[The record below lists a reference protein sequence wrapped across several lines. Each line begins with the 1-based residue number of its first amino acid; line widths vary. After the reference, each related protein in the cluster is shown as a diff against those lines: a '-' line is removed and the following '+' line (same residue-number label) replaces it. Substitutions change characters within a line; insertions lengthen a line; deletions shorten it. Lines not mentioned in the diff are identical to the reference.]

1 MKRNN
6 RKLVKKVAVVLS
18 AGAVFQ
24 TGQCTLNEQA
34 LWTSLLNSIASVYVT
49 DYVFDQFNV
58 AQSPFGF

>member
-34 LWTSLLNSIASVYVT
+34 LWTGLDRKSVV
-49 DYVFDQFNV
+49 
-58 AQSPFGF
+58 